1 MLSGQV
7 LAPNILGDL
16 RAEADQKMLR
26 TAFLETPD
34 YRTLIETSD
43 RILVVGRRGTGKSAL
58 TLALQRYWDHT
69 DAAMVGITPE
79 EYQIIGVRPL
89 VELFGEK
96 FLIIRAGMRLLWRYA
111 LIMEAAKIL
120 APLGAFTGSTAV
132 ALLTRL
138 QSWTPRGRSTPDRLR
153 DLMREVLKTGAT
165 PEQRIGD
172 LPVALDLSA
181 MEHALASASA
191 ARGGPIVFLV
201 DKLDEG
207 YEPDI
212 TGVALIDGLVQAA
225 IDIKQRIPHARP
237 VIFLRDNI
245 FRAVQF
251 LDPDYSRAI
260 EGQVLRLHW
269 DESNLLDFTAA
280 RLKIAFNLQ
289 ETSSHKIWNSCAM
302 GELRGQQG
310 FAECL
315 RLTLY
320 RPRDVLALLNEAFY
334 IAQRGGQHQIAITHV
349 QGTAQSISQ
358 NRLDDLFKEYSAI
371 LPGLSKF
378 VALFRDGPPERRLT
392 ELSSS
397 IATLLDAGSDD
408 IKIQQDFFI
417 LEEPQSVIRGLYS
430 VGFLAVKDQASGRYI
445 FCHDGRPPD
454 MQLDLGDSVL
464 IHPCYWMALNCQ
476 KTQIDQAT
484 AEDIYDEYDIE
495 VSSET
500 PHIRKAKILAL
511 LGQLEKIPIGDD
523 GAAAFEVWCHK
534 AIRICFAK
542 SLRNVELKPN
552 KAARQRRDVVGTNLG
567 ESGAWRRTRDDYGT
581 RQVIFEIKNYTG
593 IAAADYQQVQ
603 SYLGGE
609 YGRLAFI
616 VTRDES
622 VDLYA
627 RRDVE
632 WVRDIYAKDR
642 SLIIKL
648 TGTFFRRLLNK
659 LANPAKLDYVDD
671 SIHRLLDTYTRLY
684 LSGQT
689 ARVSEQGKHLSRK
702 KRRKIAAAQAREASG
717 GDS

>member
-1 MLSGQV
+1 
-7 LAPNILGDL
+7 
-16 RAEADQKMLR
+16 MLR

-58 TLALQRYWDHT
+58 TLTLQRYWDHT

-320 RPRDVLALLNEAFY
+320 RPRDVLGATQGFCSRHSTHPFQICTRQWLRVGICQRAFRAEMIRMCSSLGPNAKAGTKEQAGTFSPGFGSQLEA
-334 IAQRGGQHQIAITHV
+334 
-349 QGTAQSISQ
+349 
-358 NRLDDLFKEYSAI
+358 
-371 LPGLSKF
+371 
-378 VALFRDGPPERRLT
+378 
-392 ELSSS
+392 
-397 IATLLDAGSDD
+397 
-408 IKIQQDFFI
+408 
-417 LEEPQSVIRGLYS
+417 
-430 VGFLAVKDQASGRYI
+430 AS
-445 FCHDGRPPD
+445 
-454 MQLDLGDSVL
+454 
-464 IHPCYWMALNCQ
+464 
-476 KTQIDQAT
+476 AT
-484 AEDIYDEYDIE
+484 A
-495 VSSET
+495 SA
-500 PHIRKAKILAL
+500 PAAMRA
-511 LGQLEKIPIGDD
+511 GDD
-523 GAAAFEVWCHK
+523 GSFAACHTASATSSARVTADDDCPIRAKTLCTSSAYASGPRRIRRGCAFS
-534 AIRICFAK
+534 AK
-542 SLRNVELKPN
+542 RV
-552 KAARQRRDVVGTNLG
+552 
-567 ESGAWRRTRDDYGT
+567 SGDRPGITKRTR
-581 RQVIFEIKNYTG
+581 I
-593 IAAADYQQVQ
+593 
-603 SYLGGE
+603 
-609 YGRLAFI
+609 
-616 VTRDES
+616 
-622 VDLYA
+622 
-627 RRDVE
+627 
-632 WVRDIYAKDR
+632 
-642 SLIIKL
+642 
-648 TGTFFRRLLNK
+648 LNC
-659 LANPAKLDYVDD
+659 
-671 SIHRLLDTYTRLY
+671 
-684 LSGQT
+684 
-689 ARVSEQGKHLSRK
+689 
-702 KRRKIAAAQAREASG
+702 
-717 GDS
+717 